1 MDATRRRGVALLV
14 GGVVVALALEP
25 VGGLAFAYLVPLA
38 GLTYLAG
45 AALGGRRGALWAPGL
60 MVTAWGLGVVAV
72 REDYVSV
79 SEYPLALLLLG
90 VGASVAV
97 ALASRGFAVD
107 AAGVAGTLVL
117 AGAFFLLVA
126 EGPDLARDGWPWGV
140 VLAGWG
146 LWELRGGRR

>member
-1 MDATRRRGVALLV
+1 MALLV
-14 GGVVVALALEP
+14 GGVVVALVLEP
-25 VGGLAFAYLVPLA
+25 LGELDFAYLVPLA

-72 REDYVSV
+72 REGWVDLP
-79 SEYPLALLLLG
+79 EYPLAVLLLG
-90 VGASVAV
+90 VGASLAV
-97 ALASRGFAVD
+97 GLAARGFAVD
-107 AAGVAGTLVL
+107 AAGVAGTLVV

-126 EGPDLARDGWPWGV
+126 EGPALARDGWPWGV
-140 VLAGWG
+140 LLVGWG